1 MLKLSFVCLDTE
13 TTGLDQS
20 SEIIEIGMV
29 KVIDGQIADR
39 YCQLVK
45 PYNPIPENIV
55 QLTGIDDDMVKQQ
68 PHWCDIEH
76 AVLNFIGDF
85 MLVAH
90 NVSFDKGM
98 LEQHLGR
105 ILPNQWVDTHDVAK
119 IFCLP

>member
-39 YCQLVK
+39 YSQLIK

-55 QLTGIDDDMVKQQ
+55 Q
-68 PHWCDIEH
+68 
-76 AVLNFIGDF
+76 
-85 MLVAH
+85 
-90 NVSFDKGM
+90 
-98 LEQHLGR
+98 R
-105 ILPNQWVDTHDVAK
+105 YRY
-119 IFCLP
+119 